1 MNETDRTERLR
12 FRPRARMLLLLGD
25 QLIRD
30 PGIAVFELVK
40 NAYDADATDVSVTM
54 RGIDDPDAGSVVVE
68 DNGSGMEWETVTRVW
83 LEPGTDYRAKEKS
96 AGIRS
101 PRFHR
106 LPLGEKGIGRF
117 AAHKLGLHVKLVTRF
132 RDRPEVVVD
141 LDWRLFE
148 SDGYLDETPVE
159 VSTRAPSYFTG
170 DKTGT
175 RIEVTIL
182 GEPWTRGMV
191 RQVHRAVTAISSP
204 FHGPSD
210 FAVTFSVEPHSEWIA
225 DLLSLESVLEF
236 APYSATCRVRGDELT
251 YVYTFDPPPGM
262 TRVDKRSVEN
272 AVISLRGI
280 LASHQASS
288 LDGIGEFEIELK
300 LFDLDAQVLR
310 FAVSDRKGLRE
321 FLRNNGGV
329 RVFRD
334 QIRVF
339 DYGEPG
345 NDWLELGTR
354 RVNTP
359 TQRLSNNQIIGAV
372 HLKGED
378 SRGLVEKTNREG
390 FVEDEHYELFR
401 DIVMFALTQIEQERN
416 RDKGRIRKEYNAS
429 TSREPVIERM
439 AELREELARRE
450 ITDLD
455 TLLDAIE
462 REFRTV
468 RDTLMV
474 AASSGLTVSTIIHE
488 VEKGI
493 GQIVSAVRR
502 GTRTEDLVPLA
513 EHLSE
518 LIEGLTYLT
527 RKAGRRKESVSLLV
541 RQTMF
546 NTGYRARAH
555 GIDMINGL
563 EIGDE
568 DFSVV
573 CSRRLIIATLMNLVD
588 NSIYWL
594 ENKGAPS
601 KVIYVGTS
609 TDLVGGPALVVADNG
624 PGFQDPPEFLTQA
637 FATRRPEGMG
647 LGLHLADEI
656 MRAHGGS
663 LVFPDAGD
671 VRLPTEVRN
680 GAMVALQFSG
690 KA

>member
-1 MNETDRTERLR
+1 
-12 FRPRARMLLLLGD
+12 MLLLLGD

-40 NAYDADATDVSVTM
+40 NAYDADATEVSVAM
-54 RGIDDPDAGSVVVE
+54 QGIDDPDSGSVVVE
-68 DNGSGMEWETVTRVW
+68 DNGSGMTWDTVTRIW
-83 LEPGTDYRAKEKS
+83 LEPGTDHREKEKS

-117 AAHKLGLHVKLVTRF
+117 AAHKLGLHVKLVTRA
-132 RDRPEVVVD
+132 RGNPEVIVD

-148 SDGYLDETPVE
+148 SDGYLDETPVN
-159 VSTRAPSYFTG
+159 VSTRTPTHFTG
-170 DKTGT
+170 EETGT
-175 RIEVTIL
+175 RLEVTIL
-182 GEPWTRGMV
+182 GEAWTRGMV

-210 FAVTFSVEPHSEWIA
+210 FAVSFSVEPHAEWVS
-225 DLLSLESVLEF
+225 DLLSLQSVLEF
-236 APYSATCRVRGDELT
+236 APYSATCRVRGDQLE
-251 YVYTFDPPPGM
+251 YDYAFMPPPGM
-262 TRVDKRSVEN
+262 TRVDGRKADAVEL
-272 AVISLRGI
+272 SLRGI
-280 LASHQASS
+280 LATHRESS
-288 LDGIGEFEIELK
+288 LDGIGKFDIELK

-310 FAVSDRKGLRE
+310 FGVSDKKGLRE

-359 TQRLSNNQIIGAV
+359 TLRLSNNQIIGAV
-372 HLKGED
+372 HLVGEA
-378 SRGLVEKTNREG
+378 SRSLVEKTNREG

-401 DIVMFALTQIEQERN
+401 DIVLFALTQVEQERN
-416 RDKGRIRKEYNAS
+416 QDKARIRKEYSAARA
-429 TSREPVIERM
+429 REPVIERM

-455 TLLDAIE
+455 PLLDAIE
-462 REFRTV
+462 REFRNV

-474 AASSGLTVSTIIHE
+474 AASSGLMMSTVIHE

-493 GQIVSAVRR
+493 GQIVTAVRR
-502 GTRTEDLVPLA
+502 GIKTDELVPLA

-527 RKAGRRKESVSLLV
+527 RKTSRRKEPASLLI
-541 RQTMF
+541 RQTLF

-555 GIDMINGL
+555 NIEMINGL
-563 EIGDE
+563 EQGND
-568 DFSVV
+568 DFSIV
-573 CSRRLIIATLMNLVD
+573 CSRRLVIATLMNLVD
-588 NSIYWL
+588 NAIYWL
-594 ENKGAPS
+594 ENKGS
-601 KVIYVGTS
+601 KSKIIFIGTTS
-609 TDLVGGPALVVADNG
+609 DLVGGPALIVADNG

-637 FATRRPEGMG
+637 FASRRPEGMG

-656 MRAHGGS
+656 MKAHGGT
-663 LVFPDAGD
+663 LAFPDPGD
-671 VRLPTEVRN
+671 VRLPPEVRD
-680 GAMVALQFSG
+680 GALIALQFSG

>member
-1 MNETDRTERLR
+1 VTAQDHTELLR

-40 NAYDADATDVSVTM
+40 NAYDADATHVSVTM
-54 RGIDDPDAGSVVVE
+54 QGIDDPDSGSVVVE
-68 DNGSGMEWETVTRVW
+68 DNGSGMTWETVTRVW
-83 LEPGTDYRAKEKS
+83 LEPGTDHREKEKN

-132 RDRPEVVVD
+132 RDGPEVVVD
-141 LDWRLFE
+141 LDWRKFQG
-148 SDGYLDETPVE
+148 DHYLDETPVA
-159 VSTRAPSYFTG
+159 VSTRTPIDFTG
-170 DKTGT
+170 DATGT

-191 RQVHRAVTAISSP
+191 RHVHRAVTAISSP
-204 FHGPSD
+204 FQGPSD
-210 FAVTFSVEPHSEWIA
+210 FNVTFSVQPHADWVA
-225 DLLSLESVLEF
+225 DLLSLESVLDF
-236 APYSATCRVRGDELT
+236 APYRASCRVRGDRLE
-251 YVYTFDPPPGM
+251 YDYEFEPPSGM
-262 TRVDKRSVEN
+262 TRVEGRRRDGVELSIRGLLARN
-272 AVISLRGI
+272 DADSL
-280 LASHQASS
+280 A
-288 LDGIGEFEIELK
+288 GIGDFDVDLR
-300 LFDLDAQVLR
+300 LFDLDPQVLR

-359 TQRLSNNQIIGAV
+359 TLRLSNNQIIGAV

-390 FVEDEHYELFR
+390 FVEDERYDLFR
-401 DIVMFALTQIEQERN
+401 DIVLFALTQIEQERN
-416 RDKGRIRKEYNAS
+416 QDKVRIRREYSSAS
-429 TSREPVIERM
+429 AREPVIERM
-439 AELREELARRE
+439 GELREELGRRD
-450 ITDLD
+450 ITDLNP
-455 TLLDAIE
+455 LLDAIE
-462 REFRTV
+462 REFRSV

-474 AASSGLTVSTIIHE
+474 AASSGLTVSTVIHE

-493 GQIVSAVRR
+493 GQIVTAVRR
-502 GTRTEDLVPLA
+502 GTRVDELVPLA

-527 RKAGRRKESVSLLV
+527 RKSGRRKEAASLLI
-541 RQTMF
+541 RQALF

-555 GIDMINGL
+555 RIEMINGI
-563 EIGDE
+563 EAGDE
-568 DFSVV
+568 DFSIV

-594 ENKGAPS
+594 ENKGAAS
-601 KVIYVGTS
+601 KVIYLGTT
-609 TDLVGGPALVVADNG
+609 TDLAGGPALVIADNG

-663 LVFPDAGD
+663 LVFPDKGD
-671 VRLPTEVRN
+671 VRLPPELRD
-680 GAMVALQFSG
+680 GAIVALQFSG